1 MLDVGAFRA
10 RCERHVVQ
18 VGDLHPF
25 AAARVYGPVVVGG
38 REAHDGGVGSQGVQ
52 SDRSGNDAESRL
64 GGSGRSGRV
73 VEDVLPRD
81 VDSRSAVGPEVV
93 HVVVGIDSDHDVIAV
108 VVGSHVALRDAVAE
122 YGGLVALP
130 EEAAFVFVVV
140 TVGDDAAVVL
150 ASHELVVVV
159 VHEAHDAAAAPFV
172 LADHVAAVHDLGEF
186 GACARDAGDVAD
198 AGAAC
203 GGELVAIVAVVGAV
217 GQVGVAVGRRDD
229 ARCAAD
235 FGGEVAAVDA
245 GGERDGVGRAGV
257 VGAES
262 ADAADLY
269 AGCIALAVAA
279 VFGRKVGFVG
289 QTVEHDPFVGERES
303 DHAHRHA
310 DVARRAVE
318 RHRGFVG
325 DVAHGGVVDQSGEDA
340 AVGGFR
346 GRDFQ
351 RTGGVED
358 EVFDD
363 GSGTQC
369 AEESPGAVGV
379 CVAAHHSEIADRV
392 ILPVEEAREGAS
404 RADREGVAGQCEGRV
419 ADRSPCCDARHVY
432 VVEQYDDTLLV
443 LPRGEGFARVDRCG
457 ELHEVV
463 GRPDAARRCEGVE
476 RFRQMAGREHA
487 VLFVIGA
494 DARFVDVFRVGLVI
508 GGRQREFQSGRGG
521 EASDGEFDGLGL
533 GQIGSFGKIQRQL
546 RAGPV
551 GCRGKGERRRIDRA
565 GEGQPAFETLFRGGL
580 YGDRPG
586 RTVQLSGVDAQFD
599 DREDV
604 AERDVQRPVR
614 EVVFERRADQR
625 RAGRVDLFR
634 TLERD
639 RAPGLHADR
648 AFGGRG
654 GVVGCQRLG
663 RIVGGDARFAGE
675 GGRGA
680 GFGGGVFVGSAVV
693 YDRDAVAGL
702 PGALAFVD
710 VGAGRCRAGGFDDQP
725 RRGGKRGRVGDF
737 GVPGAAGEQQRR
749 A

>member
-1 MLDVGAFRA
+1 
-10 RCERHVVQ
+10 
-18 VGDLHPF
+18 
-25 AAARVYGPVVVGG
+25 
-38 REAHDGGVGSQGVQ
+38 
-52 SDRSGNDAESRL
+52 
-64 GGSGRSGRV
+64 
-73 VEDVLPRD
+73 
-81 VDSRSAVGPEVV
+81 
-93 HVVVGIDSDHDVIAV
+93 
-108 VVGSHVALRDAVAE
+108 
-122 YGGLVALP
+122 
-130 EEAAFVFVVV
+130 
-140 TVGDDAAVVL
+140 
-150 ASHELVVVV
+150 
-159 VHEAHDAAAAPFV
+159 
-172 LADHVAAVHDLGEF
+172 
-186 GACARDAGDVAD
+186 
-198 AGAAC
+198 
-203 GGELVAIVAVVGAV
+203 
-217 GQVGVAVGRRDD
+217 
-229 ARCAAD
+229 
-235 FGGEVAAVDA
+235 
-245 GGERDGVGRAGV
+245 
-257 VGAES
+257 
-262 ADAADLY
+262 
-269 AGCIALAVAA
+269 
-279 VFGRKVGFVG
+279 
-289 QTVEHDPFVGERES
+289 
-303 DHAHRHA
+303 
-310 DVARRAVE
+310 
-318 RHRGFVG
+318 
-325 DVAHGGVVDQSGEDA
+325 
-340 AVGGFR
+340 
-346 GRDFQ
+346 
-351 RTGGVED
+351 
-358 EVFDD
+358 
-363 GSGTQC
+363 
-369 AEESPGAVGV
+369 
-379 CVAAHHSEIADRV
+379 
-392 ILPVEEAREGAS
+392 
-404 RADREGVAGQCEGRV
+404 
-419 ADRSPCCDARHVY
+419 
-432 VVEQYDDTLLV
+432 
-443 LPRGEGFARVDRCG
+443 
-457 ELHEVV
+457 
-463 GRPDAARRCEGVE
+463 
-476 RFRQMAGREHA
+476 MAGREHP

-521 EASDGEFDGLGL
+521 EASNGEFDGLGL

-551 GCRGKGERRRIDRA
+551 GCRGKGERRGIDRA
-565 GEGQPAFETLFRGGL
+565 GEGQPAFETLFRGGF

-604 AERDVQRPVR
+604 AERDVQRSVR